1 MVVKMKLLI
10 ASDLHGSFEY
20 AEKLE
25 QWIKKEQPDFIIL
38 LGDLLYPGPYHHEA
52 KRLDTLKVAEILNS
66 YQNKIIAVKGN
77 CDAEEDQELLH
88 FDMMKHYKVLEV
100 DGLKM
105 YFTHGI
111 ELDRVPYQDGILIHG
126 HTHVYLL
133 TEKEINPGS
142 ITLPRVHSEHT
153 ILLYENRCFQL
164 VDVEHG
170 IIGSMTL

>member
-1 MVVKMKLLI
+1 MDKKR
-10 ASDLHGSFEY
+10 AARFYHSFRR
-20 AEKLE
+20 
-25 QWIKKEQPDFIIL
+25 F
-38 LGDLLYPGPYHHEA
+38 
-52 KRLDTLKVAEILNS
+52 TLPRTLS
-66 YQNKIIAVKGN
+66 PRS
-77 CDAEEDQELLH
+77 DAEEDQELLH